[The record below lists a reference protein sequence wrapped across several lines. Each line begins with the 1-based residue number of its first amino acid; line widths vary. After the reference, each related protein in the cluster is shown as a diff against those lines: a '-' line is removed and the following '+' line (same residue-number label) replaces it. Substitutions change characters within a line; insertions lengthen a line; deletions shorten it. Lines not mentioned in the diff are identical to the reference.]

1 MVLLWLMVLGF
12 TQGAELPERVDL
24 DWSPKI
30 LLTRGPYG
38 FSRHPMYLAEGALWL
53 GWAILYGSAAVS
65 IGFLGVCIAAS
76 VLEPREERALEA
88 KCGEASGST
97 RPRSRGGWHAPA
109 LSPTDGTID
118 EDDPFGSPEA
128 KRARLRRA
136 HERLA

>member
-12 TQGAELPERVDL
+12 TQGAELPERVEL

-65 IGFLGVCIAAS
+65 IGFLGVCI
-76 VLEPREERALEA
+76 V
-88 KCGEASGST
+88 
-97 RPRSRGGWHAPA
+97 
-109 LSPTDGTID
+109 
-118 EDDPFGSPEA
+118 
-128 KRARLRRA
+128 ARLRRA
-136 HERLA
+136 YERLA